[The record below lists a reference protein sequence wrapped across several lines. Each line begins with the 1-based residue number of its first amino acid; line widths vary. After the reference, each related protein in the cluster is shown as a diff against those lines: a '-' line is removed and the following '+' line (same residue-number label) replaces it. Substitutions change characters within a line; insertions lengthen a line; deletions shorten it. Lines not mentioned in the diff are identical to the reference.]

1 MFPRRHKERQMA
13 NLKLV
18 GVSKTYP
25 SGKAALY
32 NVSLTSSGNEF
43 IAVTGGASCGKSTLL
58 RIIAGLEDATGG
70 DIYIGDK
77 LMNALKPKD
86 RDVAMVFGTNTLY
99 PAMSVADNMAYG
111 LKMRNV
117 PSAVAAESVKVVA
130 EMLGISDVLYR
141 KPKTLTAAQ
150 RLLATYGRAVVREP
164 KIYLFDDPL
173 SGLDEKLKE
182 QMRGVLVSL
191 QARVGGTFVY
201 ATKNIADAMSMAT
214 RIVVLKDGFVQQI
227 DSPRNLYDY
236 PANEYVA
243 FFVGSPAMNFLR
255 RAKAERDESG
265 VYCDVR
271 GVKIYLPENILA
283 RWQGA
288 EEYIGTGRE
297 VTLGLRPED
306 IKAGGDGAV
315 LEGVV
320 SGADP
325 VEDGVADVELAK
337 GVSLSVFLSKPVK
350 GEKCRLSIDLSRLYV
365 FDGETT
371 LSLLSRD
378 GGYVV
383 DEGNEDASFVPLTA
397 AEAEEQMKLHAP
409 AEAPKSKRR

>member
-1 MFPRRHKERQMA
+1 M
-13 NLKLV
+13 
-18 GVSKTYP
+18 
-25 SGKAALY
+25 
-32 NVSLTSSGNEF
+32 
-43 IAVTGGASCGKSTLL
+43 
-58 RIIAGLEDATGG
+58 
-70 DIYIGDK
+70 
-77 LMNALKPKD
+77 
-86 RDVAMVFGTNTLY
+86 
-99 PAMSVADNMAYG
+99 
-111 LKMRNV
+111 
-117 PSAVAAESVKVVA
+117 VA

-243 FFVGSPAMNFLR
+243 FFAGSPAMNFMR
-255 RAKAERDESG
+255 RAKAERDEGG

-283 RWQGA
+283 RWQDA

-297 VTLGLRPED
+297 VTLGIRPED
-306 IKAGGDGAV
+306 IKAGGEGAV
-315 LEGVV
+315 YEGVV
-320 SGADP
+320 SGAEP
-325 VEDGVADVELAK
+325 YEDGVSEVELAK
-337 GVSLSVFLSKPVK
+337 GVSLSVLLSKPVK
-350 GEKCRLSIDLSRLYV
+350 GEKCKVSADLSRLYV

-378 GGYVV
+378 GGYAV
-383 DEGNEDASFVPLTA
+383 DEGNEDAAFVPLIA